1 MVCYFICSLHLF
13 FQYCL
18 TCPPPFSF
26 SFSGES
32 NLLIKF
38 SFSLFFS
45 SVFFSLSSPFI
56 QMECHL
62 LGGLA
67 VPMKSIFTGEDLF
80 RAFNSVHVDWK
91 KVVWIWDIFATVT
104 QIEKNGNNFNMCIVV
119 SVWELGLGSRARR
132 LTSFLTIHSSGSLNG
147 LSMIKWEWKSK

>member
-1 MVCYFICSLHLF
+1 MVCNFSSLHLF
-13 FQYCL
+13 FQYYLICS
-18 TCPPPFSF
+18 PPFSF
-26 SFSGES
+26 SFSGDS

-38 SFSLFFS
+38 SFFVS
-45 SVFFSLSSPFI
+45 SPRPPSPPFI

-104 QIEKNGNNFNMCIVV
+104 QIEKNGNNFHMCMAV
-119 SVWELGLGSRARR
+119 SVWQLGVESRARR
-132 LTSFLTIHSSGSLNG
+132 LKSSINICQGKS
-147 LSMIKWEWKSK
+147 EWFEYNQMRK